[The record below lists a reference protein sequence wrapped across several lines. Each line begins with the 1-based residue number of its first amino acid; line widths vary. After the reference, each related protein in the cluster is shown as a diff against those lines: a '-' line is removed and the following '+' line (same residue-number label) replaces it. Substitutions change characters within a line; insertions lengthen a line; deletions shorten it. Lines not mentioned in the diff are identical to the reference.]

1 MATSVEFIDNFDTF
15 RRIAP
20 AWAGLHQAAGGGP
33 FCSVEWAL
41 AWAAAYAPTG
51 PTPHIAVV
59 WRDDQLVAGALL
71 GIVHGSIS
79 ALAPAMKV
87 RKLVMLCSERAG
99 YHEVLVLPGH
109 SDAVVMILDA
119 LVDQGNWQII
129 DLTPIKPGP
138 ALEALAQRAGAL
150 GLMVMQRAEIQ
161 TAICDLAGGWDGYLL
176 RRSANGR
183 TAIRSTSREVEANHH
198 KLTQTGTPGPVAD
211 AVLEKV
217 MDLSQLCWKAQM
229 GTDIGTDPKARL
241 FFRTLWQGLSA
252 RGAMRLNLVEIDGE
266 SAASATTLIENG
278 QEYGLVL
285 DFNESFA
292 ALSPGRYIVS
302 CALSDAASRGITQMD
317 LLRQTSFSSRFADRS
332 EEFMRLRLCRRFGV
346 VGIWMAVENRLRP
359 LGRELRRRH
368 KLRTRK
374 RGAFK

>member
-1 MATSVEFIDNFDTF
+1 MATSVEFIDSFEAF

-41 AWAAAYAPTG
+41 AWAAAYGETG

-59 WRDDQLVAGALL
+59 WRDDQLVAGALF
-71 GIVHGSIS
+71 GIAQGSIS
-79 ALAPAMKV
+79 AVAPAMKV

-99 YHEVLVLPGH
+99 FHDVLVLPGNA
-109 SDAVVMILDA
+109 DAAVLILDA
-119 LVDQGNWQII
+119 LVQQGNWQII
-129 DLTPIKPGP
+129 DLTPIKPGH
-138 ALEALAQRAGAL
+138 ALAAIAQRAGAL

-161 TAICDLAGGWDGYLL
+161 TAICDLEGGWDGYLM

-183 TAIRSTSREVEANHH
+183 KAIRSTLRDVEAHH
-198 KLTQTGTPGPVAD
+198 YALTQTGTPGPQAE

-217 MDLSQLCWKAQM
+217 LDLSQLCWKAQM

-252 RGAMRLNLVEIDGE
+252 RGAMRLNLLEIDGQV
-266 SAASATTLIENG
+266 AASATTLIENG
-278 QEYGLVL
+278 VEYGLVL

-292 ALSPGRYIVS
+292 ALSPGRYIIS
-302 CALSDAASRGITQMD
+302 RALMDAGSRGISVMD
-317 LLRQTSFSSRFADRS
+317 LLRQTSFSSRFSDHS
-332 EEFMRLRLCRRFGV
+332 EAFMRLRLCRRFGIAGV
-346 VGIWMAVENRLRP
+346 WMAIEDRLRP